1 MFSFTACVIMQV
13 FLASPTQRNILGG
26 LCIQLLLTVE
36 AALLEFW
43 TLSLMTNINH
53 EGLSTFYADNLEISK
68 YLLNPKPLACCFCAS
83 LVMLSAARL
92 VLIAF
97 PAFYQRISRNTSL
110 LFSVV
115 FMAVT
120 FVLDFLLNHI
130 RCLLTHSKYY
140 ESADGKQIRIWNSNT
155 DI

>member
-53 EGLSTFYADNLEISK
+53 KAG
-68 YLLNPKPLACCFCAS
+68 
-83 LVMLSAARL
+83 
-92 VLIAF
+92 
-97 PAFYQRISRNTSL
+97 
-110 LFSVV
+110 
-115 FMAVT
+115 
-120 FVLDFLLNHI
+120 
-130 RCLLTHSKYY
+130 
-140 ESADGKQIRIWNSNT
+140 
-155 DI
+155 